1 MLRFTANR
9 GKQVP
14 WPPRSSALSAA
25 AARQPWL
32 GLAQPAGEPVGPPPG
47 GAAPGSRPSP
57 HPPLGPRSGRVGTL
71 TVAGIA
77 LADQA
82 HHQGGAVA
90 ALRGAGEGLD
100 AQLVRLWL

>member
-1 MLRFTANR
+1 M
-9 GKQVP
+9 
-14 WPPRSSALSAA
+14 SAA
-25 AARQPWL
+25 AALQPWL
-32 GLAQPAGEPVGPPPG
+32 GEPVGPPPG
-47 GAAPGSRPSP
+47 GAAPGSGPSP

-82 HHQGGAVA
+82 HHQGSAVA

-100 AQLVRLWL
+100 AQLVRLWLQEGCPG